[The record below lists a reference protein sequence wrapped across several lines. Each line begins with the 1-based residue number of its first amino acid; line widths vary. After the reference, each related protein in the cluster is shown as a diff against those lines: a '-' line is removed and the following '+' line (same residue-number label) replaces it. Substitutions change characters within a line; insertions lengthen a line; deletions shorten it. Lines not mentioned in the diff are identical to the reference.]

1 MRQEEKG
8 KRPLYF
14 EVAAKVPEESIL
26 IETDSPYLAPVPM
39 RGKRNEPTFV
49 KHVAQC
55 VTDARQIS
63 LDKLVEITTANAL
76 RRFQLI

>member
-1 MRQEEKG
+1 F
-8 KRPLYF
+8 KRNDALR
-14 EVAAKVPEESIL
+14 EVAAKVPAESIL

-55 VTDARQIS
+55 VADARQIPIET
-63 LDKLVEITTANAL
+63 LAEITNANAL
-76 RRFQLI
+76 RCFQLL